1 MASSSLPIAMQYAW
15 GVRRGKIVACRYV
28 KLAVERHFRDLETG
42 AQRGLWFDHKA
53 AEHSINFFKFLRHSK
68 GEWAGQVLELQPWQ
82 QFSRWVRYGWKRD
95 DGTRRF
101 RTSYEEVAR
110 KNGKTTSAAGDGLYL
125 MVGDG
130 EPGAEVYAAATKRD
144 QARICHG
151 EATRMVEA
159 SPALASRITV
169 FRNNLHISGTAS
181 KFEPLG
187 RDSKSTDGLNIHG
200 LIKDE
205 LHAWV
210 DRDFNGKLDTAQ
222 GSRRQPL
229 SIAITTAGTSRTSM
243 CYEQREHVIK
253 ILEGLEEDDSV
264 FGIIY
269 CLDEGDDWEDES
281 VWIKANPNLGVS
293 VKLDYLR
300 EQVRKAKSTPSS
312 LNQCLRYCFNIW
324 TQAASRWLDLD
335 KWAACGVVVVDE
347 EDLVGR
353 ECCGALDLSS
363 TIDLAAWALVFPP
376 IDEDEPYKVLVR
388 LFCPKDN
395 IEIRSKRD
403 RVPYEA
409 WVRAGL
415 LTPTPGAA
423 IDYGFIRQRVKE
435 DAAKFLIKE
444 IAYDRWG
451 ASKLRQD
458 LEEDDHTMIEFG
470 QGFASMSSP
479 TKELERLV
487 LSVMLAHGGNPALAW
502 MAANMVIRTDP
513 AGNIKP
519 DKEKSIEKID
529 GMVAVI
535 MALARALLH
544 SDTKSVYEERGVL
557 TL

>member
-1 MASSSLPIAMQYAW
+1 MQYAW

-42 AQRGLWFDHKA
+42 SQRGLWFDPEA
-53 AEHSINFFKFLRHSK
+53 AQHAIDFFRFLRHSK
-68 GEWAGQVLELQPWQ
+68 GEWAGQELELEPWQ
-82 QFSRWVRYGWKRD
+82 QFIKWASFGWKRE

-101 RTSYEEVAR
+101 RTVYEEVAR
-110 KNGKTTSAAGDGLYL
+110 KNGKTTDAAGTGLYL

-130 EPGAEVYAAATKRD
+130 EQGAEVYAAATKRD

-169 FRNNLHISGTAS
+169 FRNNLHIAGTAS

-229 SIAITTAGTSRTSM
+229 SIAITTAGTSRTSI

-264 FGIIY
+264 FGIIF

-324 TQAASRWLDLD
+324 TQAESRWIDPEAW
-335 KWAACGVVVVDE
+335 KACGMEVVDE
-347 EDLVGR
+347 AELLGR

-363 TIDLAAWALVFPP
+363 TIDISGWALVFPP
-376 IDEDEPYKVLVR
+376 LEEAEPYKVLIR

-395 IEIRSKRD
+395 IDVRSKRD
-403 RVPYEA
+403 RVPYEV

-415 LTPTPGAA
+415 LFPTPGAA
-423 IDYGFIRQRVKE
+423 IDYTFIRKQVND
-435 DAAKFLIKE
+435 DADKFDIKE

-458 LEEDDHTMIEFG
+458 LEEDGHTMIEFG
-470 QGFASMSSP
+470 QGFASMSPP

-487 LSVMLAHGGNPALAW
+487 LSKLLAHGNNPALAW
-502 MAANMVIRTDP
+502 MAANVVIRTDP

-529 GMVAVI
+529 GIVALI
-535 MALARALLH
+535 MALDRAQKNTAT
-544 SDTKSVYEERGVL
+544 SSVYEERGVL

>member
-1 MASSSLPIAMQYAW
+1 MQYAW
-15 GVRRGKIVACRYV
+15 GVRRGEIVACRYV

-42 AQRGLWFDHKA
+42 AQRGIWFDHKA
-53 AEHSINFFKFLRHSK
+53 AEHALGFFRFLRHSK
-68 GEWAGQVLELQPWQ
+68 GEWAGQELVLEAWQ
-82 QFSRWVRYGWKRD
+82 QFFKWSVFGWKRE

-101 RTSYEEVAR
+101 REAYLEVAR
-110 KNGKTTSAAGDGLYL
+110 KNGKTTDAGGTGLYL
-125 MVGDG
+125 FVADD

-144 QARICHG
+144 QAKLCHD
-151 EATRMVEA
+151 EATRMVVA

-169 FRNNLHISGTAS
+169 FRNNLHITGTAS

-205 LHAWV
+205 VHEWT
-210 DRDFNGKLDTAQ
+210 DRDFNAKLDTAQ

-229 SIAITTAGTSRTSM
+229 SLSITTAGSSRTSI

-253 ILEGLEEDDSV
+253 ILEGLEEDDSA
-264 FGIIY
+264 FGMIFT
-269 CLDEGDDWEDES
+269 LDEGDDWEDEA

-300 EQVRKAKSTPSS
+300 EKVRKAKAMPSL

-324 TQAASRWLDLD
+324 TQAESRWIDPD
-335 KWAACGVVVVDE
+335 KWAACGLVVVDE
-347 EDLVGR
+347 EELIGR

-363 TIDLAAWALVFPP
+363 TIDLSGWALVFPP
-376 IDEDEPYKVLVR
+376 ISEGEPYKVLIR

-395 IEIRSKRD
+395 IPVRSKRD
-403 RVPYEA
+403 RVPYEV
-409 WVRAGL
+409 WVREGL

-423 IDYGFIRQRVKE
+423 IDYGFIRQRIKE

-451 ASKLRQD
+451 ASKLRQE
-458 LEEDDHTMIEFG
+458 LEEDGHTMIEFG
-470 QGFASMSSP
+470 QGFASMSAP

-487 LSVMLAHGGNPALAW
+487 LSTMLAHGNNPALAW
-502 MAANMVIRTDP
+502 MAANVVIRTDP

-529 GMVAVI
+529 GIVAVI

-544 SDTKSVYEERGVL
+544 AGECDTEIRYV
-557 TL
+557 